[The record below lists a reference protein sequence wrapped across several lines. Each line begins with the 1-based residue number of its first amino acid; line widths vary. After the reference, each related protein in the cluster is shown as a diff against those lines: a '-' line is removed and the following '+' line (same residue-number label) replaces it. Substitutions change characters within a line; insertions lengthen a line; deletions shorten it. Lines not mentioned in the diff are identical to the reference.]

1 MDSSLLSVACTSFSS
16 HAFQH
21 SLNKE
26 YTKSQQK
33 HTCTCLKDQVTLKR
47 SAAPPERQRLVG
59 LHNVFQANQSYVQDP
74 VSENSSTTKKP
85 KQTKLSVI
93 VYLIPMK
100 FSDFYIQMTSSNK
113 RGSKVSLAIRGSH
126 TKNINKKY
134 TTKSLRKH
142 IKQSKLH
149 TGVEQIA

>member
-1 MDSSLLSVACTSFSS
+1 MPQRPS
-16 HAFQH
+16 H
-21 SLNKE
+21 
-26 YTKSQQK
+26 TKK
-33 HTCTCLKDQVTLKR
+33 VCGPTT
-47 SAAPPERQRLVG
+47 ERQRLAG
-59 LHNVFQANQSYVQDP
+59 LHSVFQANQSCVQDP
-74 VSENSSTTKKP
+74 VSENSSTTKNP

-100 FSDFYIQMTSSNK
+100 FSDFYIQMTRSHK
-113 RGSKVSLAIRGSH
+113 RGSKVSLVIRGSH